1 MIIVTGGAGFIGSN
15 LVHALNARGVADI
28 LVVDDLTD
36 GPKFANIAAA
46 AIRDYEHYE
55 RFLELIER
63 DRLGENR
70 IEAIFHQGACSD
82 TTEWNGKYM
91 MEINYRYSRVLFE
104 YAAARGIPFFYAS
117 SAAVYGAG
125 RRFEEAPENEDPI
138 NFYGYSKTLFDRYV
152 RRRLASVRS
161 PVAGFRY
168 FNVYGPRE
176 QHKGRMASVAW
187 HFRGQILREGR
198 CRLFAGTGGYGDGEQ
213 RRDFVYVDDVV
224 AVNLW
229 FLDHGGHSGIY
240 NVGTGRSQSFN
251 DVARAV
257 IAHQGRGR
265 IEYIPF
271 PEDLAGRY
279 QSFTEAD
286 LARLRGAGCDVR
298 FRPVESGVAA
308 YLAGL
313 EPRQ

>member
-15 LVHALNARGVADI
+15 LVQALNARGLTDI
-28 LVVDDLTD
+28 LVVDDLAD
-36 GPKFANIAAA
+36 GRKFANIADAD
-46 AIRDYEHYE
+46 IGDYEHYE
-55 RFLELIER
+55 RFLERIER
-63 DRLGENR
+63 DGLGGR
-70 IEAIFHQGACSD
+70 IEAVFHQGACSD
-82 TTEWNGKYM
+82 TTEWDGRYL
-91 MEINYRYSRVLFE
+91 MEVNYRFSRELFE
-104 YAAARGIPFFYAS
+104 YCAARGIPFFYAS

-125 RRFEEAPENEDPI
+125 ERFAEAPENEAPI
-138 NFYGYSKTLFDRYV
+138 NLYGYSKTLFDRYL
-152 RRRLASVRS
+152 RRRLPAVRS

-187 HFRGQILREGR
+187 HFNNQVAETGR
-198 CRLFAGTGGYGDGEQ
+198 CRLFAGSGGYGDGEQ

-229 FLDHGGHSGIY
+229 FLDRATHSGVY
-240 NVGTGRSQSFN
+240 NVGSGRSQSFN

-257 IAHQGRGR
+257 IAHHGTGE

-271 PEDLAGRY
+271 PEDLRGRY

-286 LARLRGAGCDVR
+286 LGRLRAAGCDIA
-298 FRPVESGVAA
+298 FRPVETGVAD
-308 YLAGL
+308 YLSNL
-313 EPRQ
+313 KN